1 MIKAGI
7 RVYFM
12 PYEDFYCDYMDGCY
26 DVIVLDEFKGQKRI
40 QDLNQWT
47 DGSHFPVKRKGLTPY
62 VKKDNLPF
70 IILSNYALNECYKV
84 DYTRLAPLEAR
95 VTSIEVDTFIDI
107 KIIERVEEWSSSDDD
122 DCDEMVD

>member
-1 MIKAGI
+1 
-7 RVYFM
+7 M

-70 IILSNYALNECYKV
+70 IILSQ
-84 DYTRLAPLEAR
+84 
-95 VTSIEVDTFIDI
+95 
-107 KIIERVEEWSSSDDD
+107 ER
-122 DCDEMVD
+122 